1 MHLRHKLLP
10 LSLSLLLAACSSQP
24 EQSAPVEQQAP
35 VSKPP
40 VIEIPQATG
49 AIPRPEPLS
58 ASGNRDYWIG
68 KQKNEVWRDI
78 KHYSEEGTA
87 SWLSPDLDGQKT
99 ANGDVLDSKL
109 FSAAHR
115 NLPIPSYVRVTN
127 LNNGLETIV
136 RVNDRGPF
144 NSPNLIDLSYAAAK
158 QLEMVD
164 SGEARVRLELISD
177 TPDQM
182 VIMEPMKPIEMTP
195 TTPAAAASNT
205 MSQDGF
211 LGEPTALAMAT
222 PATDPAPAPV
232 KAPTAK
238 PAQAAPVKAAPVKAA
253 PAKAAAPASS
263 GDGKMI
269 QVLASGSRERAE
281 AMGKV
286 MTQRYGVPYRVDAHG
301 AIFRVLIGPVAADQQ
316 ASVLEKVRQGGLEQ
330 AFIVP

>member
-24 EQSAPVEQQAP
+24 EQSVPVEPQAP

-68 KQKNEVWRDI
+68 KQKHEVWRDI

-127 LNNGLETIV
+127 LDNGLETIV

-144 NSPNLIDLSYAAAK
+144 NSPRLIDLSYAAAK

-195 TTPAAAASNT
+195 TTPAAASNT
-205 MSQDGF
+205 LSQDGF
-211 LGEPTALAMAT
+211 LGEPTALAMT
-222 PATDPAPAPV
+222 TPAPV
-232 KAPTAK
+232 KAPAAK
-238 PAQAAPVKAAPVKAA
+238 PAKAAPVKSA

-269 QVLASGSRERAE
+269 QVLASGSRDRAE

-286 MTQRYGVPYRVDAHG
+286 MTQRYGVPYRIDAHG

>member
-24 EQSAPVEQQAP
+24 EQSAPVEPQAP

-68 KQKNEVWRDI
+68 KQKHEVWRDI

-127 LNNGLETIV
+127 LDNGLETIV

-144 NSPNLIDLSYAAAK
+144 NSPRLIDLSYAAAK

-195 TTPAAAASNT
+195 TTPAAASN
-205 MSQDGF
+205 MLSQDGF

-222 PATDPAPAPV
+222 PAAEPAPV
-232 KAPTAK
+232 KAPAAN
-238 PAQAAPVKAAPVKAA
+238 PAKAAPVKPA

-286 MTQRYGVPYRVDAHG
+286 MTQRYGVPYRIDAHG

>member
-24 EQSAPVEQQAP
+24 EQSAPVEPQAP

-58 ASGNRDYWIG
+58 TSGNRDYWIG
-68 KQKNEVWRDI
+68 KQKHEVWRDI

-127 LNNGLETIV
+127 LDNGLETIV

-144 NSPNLIDLSYAAAK
+144 NSPRLIDLSYAAAK

-195 TTPAAAASNT
+195 TTPAAASNT
-205 MSQDGF
+205 LSQDGF

-222 PATDPAPAPV
+222 PAAEPAPV
-232 KAPTAK
+232 KAPAAT
-238 PAQAAPVKAAPVKAA
+238 PAKAAPVKPA

-269 QVLASGSRERAE
+269 QVLASGSRDRAE

-286 MTQRYGVPYRVDAHG
+286 MTQRYGVPYRIDAHG
-301 AIFRVLIGPVAADQQ
+301 AIFRVLIGPVAVDQQ

>member
-24 EQSAPVEQQAP
+24 EQSAPVEPQAP

-68 KQKNEVWRDI
+68 KQKYEVWRDI

-127 LNNGLETIV
+127 LDNGLETIV

-144 NSPNLIDLSYAAAK
+144 NSPRLIDLSYAAAK

-164 SGEARVRLELISD
+164 SGEARVRLELICD

-195 TTPAAAASNT
+195 TTPAAASST
-205 MSQDGF
+205 LSQDGF

-222 PATDPAPAPV
+222 PAAEPAPV
-232 KAPTAK
+232 KAPAAT
-238 PAQAAPVKAAPVKAA
+238 PAKAAPVKPA

-269 QVLASGSRERAE
+269 QVLASGSRDRAE

-286 MTQRYGVPYRVDAHG
+286 MTQRYGVPYRIDAHG

>member
-24 EQSAPVEQQAP
+24 EQSAPVEPQAP

-68 KQKNEVWRDI
+68 KQKHEVWRDI

-109 FSAAHR
+109 FGAAHR

-127 LNNGLETIV
+127 LDNGLETIV

-144 NSPNLIDLSYAAAK
+144 NSPRLIDLSYAAAK

-195 TTPAAAASNT
+195 TTPAAASNT
-205 MSQDGF
+205 LSQDGF

-222 PATDPAPAPV
+222 PAAEPAPV
-232 KAPTAK
+232 KAPAAT
-238 PAQAAPVKAAPVKAA
+238 PAKAAPVKPA
-253 PAKAAAPASS
+253 PAKAAAPTSS

-269 QVLASGSRERAE
+269 QVLASGSRDRAE

-286 MTQRYGVPYRVDAHG
+286 MTQRYGVPYRIDAHG

>member
-24 EQSAPVEQQAP
+24 EQSAPVEPQAP

-49 AIPRPEPLS
+49 AIPRPESLS

-68 KQKNEVWRDI
+68 KQKHEVWRDI

-127 LNNGLETIV
+127 LDNGLETIV

-144 NSPNLIDLSYAAAK
+144 NSPRLIDLSYAAAK

-195 TTPAAAASNT
+195 TTPAATSNT
-205 MSQDGF
+205 LSQDGF

-222 PATDPAPAPV
+222 PAADPAPV
-232 KAPTAK
+232 KAPAAK
-238 PAQAAPVKAAPVKAA
+238 PAKAAPVKPA

-269 QVLASGSRERAE
+269 QVLASGSRDRAE

-286 MTQRYGVPYRVDAHG
+286 MTQRYGVPYRIDAHG

>member
-24 EQSAPVEQQAP
+24 EQSVPVEPQAP

-68 KQKNEVWRDI
+68 KQKHEVWRDI

-127 LNNGLETIV
+127 LDNGLETIV

-144 NSPNLIDLSYAAAK
+144 NSPRLIDLSYAAAK

-195 TTPAAAASNT
+195 TTPAAASNT
-205 MSQDGF
+205 LSQDGF

-222 PATDPAPAPV
+222 PAAEPAPV
-232 KAPTAK
+232 KAPAAT
-238 PAQAAPVKAAPVKAA
+238 PAKAAPVKPA

-269 QVLASGSRERAE
+269 QVLASGSRDRAE

>member
-24 EQSAPVEQQAP
+24 EQSAPIEPQAP

-68 KQKNEVWRDI
+68 KQKHEVWRDI

-127 LNNGLETIV
+127 LDNGLETIV

-144 NSPNLIDLSYAAAK
+144 NSPRLIDLSYAAAK

-195 TTPAAAASNT
+195 TTPAAASNT
-205 MSQDGF
+205 LSQDGF

-222 PATDPAPAPV
+222 PAAEPTPV
-232 KAPTAK
+232 KAPAAT
-238 PAQAAPVKAAPVKAA
+238 PAKAAPVKPA
-253 PAKAAAPASS
+253 PAKTAAPASS

-286 MTQRYGVPYRVDAHG
+286 MTQRYGVPYRIDAHG
-301 AIFRVLIGPVAADQQ
+301 AIFRVLIGPVAADQL

>member
-24 EQSAPVEQQAP
+24 EQSAPVEPQAP

-127 LNNGLETIV
+127 LDNGLETIV

-144 NSPNLIDLSYAAAK
+144 NSSNLIDLSYAAAK

-164 SGEARVRLELISD
+164 SGEARVRLELIND

-195 TTPAAAASNT
+195 TTPAAAAPNT

-222 PATDPAPAPV
+222 PAADPDPV
-232 KAPTAK
+232 KEPTAK
-238 PAQAAPVKAAPVKAA
+238 PAQAAPVKPA

>member
-24 EQSAPVEQQAP
+24 EQTAPVEPQAP

-49 AIPRPEPLS
+49 AMPRPEPLS

-68 KQKNEVWRDI
+68 KQKHEVWRDI

-127 LNNGLETIV
+127 LDNGLETIV

-144 NSPNLIDLSYAAAK
+144 NSPRLIDLSYAAAK

-195 TTPAAAASNT
+195 TTPAAASNT
-205 MSQDGF
+205 LSQDGF

-222 PATDPAPAPV
+222 PAAEPAPV
-232 KAPTAK
+232 K
-238 PAQAAPVKAAPVKAA
+238 PAKAAPVKPA

-269 QVLASGSRERAE
+269 QVLASGSRDRAE

-286 MTQRYGVPYRVDAHG
+286 MTQRYGVPYRIDAHG
-301 AIFRVLIGPVAADQQ
+301 AIFRVLIGPVAANQQ

>member
-24 EQSAPVEQQAP
+24 EQSAPVEPQAP

-68 KQKNEVWRDI
+68 KQKHEVWRDI

-127 LNNGLETIV
+127 LDNGLETIV

-144 NSPNLIDLSYAAAK
+144 NSPRLIDLSYAAAK

-195 TTPAAAASNT
+195 TTPAAASNT
-205 MSQDGF
+205 LSQDGF

-222 PATDPAPAPV
+222 PAAEPAPV
-232 KAPTAK
+232 KAPAAN
-238 PAQAAPVKAAPVKAA
+238 PAKAAPVKPAS
-253 PAKAAAPASS
+253 AKAAAPASS

-269 QVLASGSRERAE
+269 QVLASGSRDRAE

-286 MTQRYGVPYRVDAHG
+286 MTQRYGLPYRIDAHG

>member
-10 LSLSLLLAACSSQP
+10 LSLSLFLAACSSQP
-24 EQSAPVEQQAP
+24 EQSASVEPQAP

-68 KQKNEVWRDI
+68 KQKHEVWRDI

-127 LNNGLETIV
+127 LDNGLETIV

-144 NSPNLIDLSYAAAK
+144 NSPRLIDLSYAAAK

-195 TTPAAAASNT
+195 TTPAAASNT
-205 MSQDGF
+205 LSQDGF

-222 PATDPAPAPV
+222 PASEPAPV
-232 KAPTAK
+232 KAPAAK
-238 PAQAAPVKAAPVKAA
+238 PAKAAPVKPAS
-253 PAKAAAPASS
+253 AKAAAPASS

-269 QVLASGSRERAE
+269 QVLASGSRDRAE

-286 MTQRYGVPYRVDAHG
+286 MTQRYGVPYRIDAHG

-316 ASVLEKVRQGGLEQ
+316 TSVLEKVRQGGLEQ

>member
-24 EQSAPVEQQAP
+24 EPSAPVEPQAP

-68 KQKNEVWRDI
+68 KQKHEVWRDI

-127 LNNGLETIV
+127 LDNGLETIV

-144 NSPNLIDLSYAAAK
+144 NSPRLIDLSYAAAK

-195 TTPAAAASNT
+195 TTPAAASSRL
-205 MSQDGF
+205 SQDGF

-222 PATDPAPAPV
+222 PAADPAPV
-232 KAPTAK
+232 KAPAAK
-238 PAQAAPVKAAPVKAA
+238 PAKAAPVKPA

-269 QVLASGSRERAE
+269 QVLASGSRDRAE

-286 MTQRYGVPYRVDAHG
+286 MTQRYGVPYRIDAHG

>member
-24 EQSAPVEQQAP
+24 EQSAPVEPQAP

-68 KQKNEVWRDI
+68 KQKHEVWRDI

-127 LNNGLETIV
+127 LDNGLETIV

-144 NSPNLIDLSYAAAK
+144 NSPRLIDLSYAAAK

-195 TTPAAAASNT
+195 TTPAAASNT
-205 MSQDGF
+205 LSQDGF
-211 LGEPTALAMAT
+211 LGEPTALAMDT
-222 PATDPAPAPV
+222 PASEPAPV
-232 KAPTAK
+232 KAPTAN
-238 PAQAAPVKAAPVKAA
+238 PAKAAPVKPA

-269 QVLASGSRERAE
+269 QVLASGSRDRAE

-286 MTQRYGVPYRVDAHG
+286 MTQRYGVPYRIDAHG

-316 ASVLEKVRQGGLEQ
+316 TSVLEKVRQGGLEQ

>member
-24 EQSAPVEQQAP
+24 EQSAPVEPQAP

-68 KQKNEVWRDI
+68 KQKHEVWRDI

-127 LNNGLETIV
+127 LDNGLETIV
-136 RVNDRGPF
+136 RINDRGPF
-144 NSPNLIDLSYAAAK
+144 NSPRLIDLSYAAAK

-195 TTPAAAASNT
+195 TTPAAASNT
-205 MSQDGF
+205 LSQDGF

-222 PATDPAPAPV
+222 PAAEPAPV
-232 KAPTAK
+232 KAPAAK
-238 PAQAAPVKAAPVKAA
+238 PAKAAPVKSA

-269 QVLASGSRERAE
+269 QVLASGSRDRAE

-286 MTQRYGVPYRVDAHG
+286 MTQRYGVPYRIDAHG

>member
-24 EQSAPVEQQAP
+24 EQTAPVEPQAP
-35 VSKPP
+35 VNKPP

-68 KQKNEVWRDI
+68 KQKHEVWRDI

-87 SWLSPDLDGQKT
+87 SWLSPDLDGQQT

-127 LNNGLETIV
+127 LDNGLETIV

-144 NSPNLIDLSYAAAK
+144 NSPRLIDLSYAAAR

-195 TTPAAAASNT
+195 TSPAAAQP

-222 PATDPAPAPV
+222 PAAEPAPV
-232 KAPTAK
+232 KVPATK
-238 PAQAAPVKAAPVKAA
+238 PANAA

-269 QVLASGSRERAE
+269 QVLASGSRDRAE

-286 MTQRYGVPYRVDAHG
+286 MTQRYGVPYRIDAHG
-301 AIFRVLIGPVAADQQ
+301 AIFRVLIGPVAANQQ

>member
-24 EQSAPVEQQAP
+24 EQSAPVEPQAP

-68 KQKNEVWRDI
+68 KQKHEVWRDI

-99 ANGDVLDSKL
+99 ANGDVLNSKL

-127 LNNGLETIV
+127 LDNGLETIV

-144 NSPNLIDLSYAAAK
+144 NSPRLIDLSYAAAK
-158 QLEMVD
+158 QLEMVNN
-164 SGEARVRLELISD
+164 GEARVRLELISD

-195 TTPAAAASNT
+195 TTPAAASNT
-205 MSQDGF
+205 LSQDGF

-222 PATDPAPAPV
+222 PAADPAPV
-232 KAPTAK
+232 KAPAAK
-238 PAQAAPVKAAPVKAA
+238 PAKAAPVKPA

-269 QVLASGSRERAE
+269 QVLASGSRDRAE

-286 MTQRYGVPYRVDAHG
+286 MTQRYGVPYRIDAHG

>member
-127 LNNGLETIV
+127 LDNGLETIV

-144 NSPNLIDLSYAAAK
+144 NSPRLIDLSYAAAK

-195 TTPAAAASNT
+195 TTPAAASNT
-205 MSQDGF
+205 LSQDGF

-222 PATDPAPAPV
+222 PAADPAPV
-232 KAPTAK
+232 KAPAAR
-238 PAQAAPVKAAPVKAA
+238 PAKAAPV
-253 PAKAAAPASS
+253 KAAAPASS

-269 QVLASGSRERAE
+269 QVLASGSRDRAE

-286 MTQRYGVPYRVDAHG
+286 MTQRYGVPYRIDAHG

>member
-24 EQSAPVEQQAP
+24 EQSAPIEPQAP

-68 KQKNEVWRDI
+68 KQKHEVWRDI

-127 LNNGLETIV
+127 LDNGLETIV

-144 NSPNLIDLSYAAAK
+144 NSPRLIDLSYAAAK

-195 TTPAAAASNT
+195 TTPAAASNT
-205 MSQDGF
+205 LSQDGF

-222 PATDPAPAPV
+222 SAAEPAPV
-232 KAPTAK
+232 KAPAAK
-238 PAQAAPVKAAPVKAA
+238 PAKAAPVKPA
-253 PAKAAAPASS
+253 PAKATAPASS

-269 QVLASGSRERAE
+269 QVLASGSRDRAE

-286 MTQRYGVPYRVDAHG
+286 MTQRYGVPYRIDAHG

>member
-24 EQSAPVEQQAP
+24 EQSAPVEPQAP

-68 KQKNEVWRDI
+68 KQKHEVWRDI

-99 ANGDVLDSKL
+99 ANGDVLDSQL

-127 LNNGLETIV
+127 LDNGLETIV

-144 NSPNLIDLSYAAAK
+144 NSPRLIDLSYAAAK

-195 TTPAAAASNT
+195 TTPAAASNT
-205 MSQDGF
+205 LSQDGF
-211 LGEPTALAMAT
+211 LGEPTALAMTT
-222 PATDPAPAPV
+222 PAAEPAPV
-232 KAPTAK
+232 K
-238 PAQAAPVKAAPVKAA
+238 PAKAAPVKPA

-269 QVLASGSRERAE
+269 QVLASGSRDRAE

-286 MTQRYGVPYRVDAHG
+286 MTQRYGVPYRIDAHG

>member
-24 EQSAPVEQQAP
+24 EQSAPVEPQAP

-68 KQKNEVWRDI
+68 KQKHEVWRDI

-127 LNNGLETIV
+127 LDNGLETIV
-136 RVNDRGPF
+136 RINDRGPF
-144 NSPNLIDLSYAAAK
+144 NSPRLIDLSYAAAK

-195 TTPAAAASNT
+195 TTPAAASNT
-205 MSQDGF
+205 LSQDGF

-222 PATDPAPAPV
+222 PASEPAPV
-232 KAPTAK
+232 KAPAAK
-238 PAQAAPVKAAPVKAA
+238 PAKAAPVKPAS
-253 PAKAAAPASS
+253 AKAAEPASS

-269 QVLASGSRERAE
+269 QVLASGSRDRAE

-286 MTQRYGVPYRVDAHG
+286 MTQRYGVPYRIDAHG

-316 ASVLEKVRQGGLEQ
+316 TSVLEKVRQGGLEQ

>member
-24 EQSAPVEQQAP
+24 EQSVPVEPQAP

-68 KQKNEVWRDI
+68 KQKYEVWRDI

-127 LNNGLETIV
+127 LDNGLETIV

-144 NSPNLIDLSYAAAK
+144 NSPRLIDLSYAAAK

-195 TTPAAAASNT
+195 TTPAAASNT
-205 MSQDGF
+205 LSQDGF

-222 PATDPAPAPV
+222 PAAEPAPV
-232 KAPTAK
+232 KAPAATPAK
-238 PAQAAPVKAAPVKAA
+238 AVPVKPT

-269 QVLASGSRERAE
+269 QVLASGSRDRAE

-286 MTQRYGVPYRVDAHG
+286 MTQRYGVPYRIDAHG

-316 ASVLEKVRQGGLEQ
+316 TSVLEKVRQGGLEQ

>member
-24 EQSAPVEQQAP
+24 EQSAPVEPQAP

-68 KQKNEVWRDI
+68 KQKHEVWRDI

-127 LNNGLETIV
+127 LDNGLETIV

-144 NSPNLIDLSYAAAK
+144 NSPRLIDLSYAAAK

-195 TTPAAAASNT
+195 TTPAAASNT
-205 MSQDGF
+205 LSQDGF

-222 PATDPAPAPV
+222 PAAEPAPV
-232 KAPTAK
+232 KAPAAK
-238 PAQAAPVKAAPVKAA
+238 PAKAAPVKPA
-253 PAKAAAPASS
+253 PAKAATPASS

-269 QVLASGSRERAE
+269 QVLASGSRDRAE

-286 MTQRYGVPYRVDAHG
+286 MTQRYGVPYRIDAHG

-316 ASVLEKVRQGGLEQ
+316 TSVLEKVRQGGLEQ

>member
-24 EQSAPVEQQAP
+24 EQSVPVEPQAP

-68 KQKNEVWRDI
+68 KQKHEVWRDI

-127 LNNGLETIV
+127 LDNGLETIV

-144 NSPNLIDLSYAAAK
+144 NSPRLIDLSYAAAK

-195 TTPAAAASNT
+195 TTPAAASNT
-205 MSQDGF
+205 LSQDGF

-222 PATDPAPAPV
+222 PAADPAPV
-232 KAPTAK
+232 KAPAAK
-238 PAQAAPVKAAPVKAA
+238 PAKAVPVKPAS
-253 PAKAAAPASS
+253 AKAAAPASS

-269 QVLASGSRERAE
+269 QVLASGSRDRAE

-286 MTQRYGVPYRVDAHG
+286 MTQRYGVPYRIDAHG

>member
-24 EQSAPVEQQAP
+24 EQSPPVEQPAP

-127 LNNGLETIV
+127 LDNGLETIV

-144 NSPNLIDLSYAAAK
+144 NSPRLIDLSYAAAK

-195 TTPAAAASNT
+195 TTPAAASNT
-205 MSQDGF
+205 LSQDGF

-222 PATDPAPAPV
+222 PAAAPTPV
-232 KAPTAK
+232 KAPAAK
-238 PAQAAPVKAAPVKAA
+238 PAKAAPVKQA
-253 PAKAAAPASS
+253 PAKAAEPASS

-286 MTQRYGVPYRVDAHG
+286 MTQRHGVPYRIEAHG
-301 AIFRVLIGPVAADQQ
+301 AIFRVLIGPVEADKQAAL
-316 ASVLEKVRQGGLEQ
+316 LEKVRQGGLEQ

>member
-24 EQSAPVEQQAP
+24 EQTAPVEPQAP

-68 KQKNEVWRDI
+68 KQKHEVWRDI

-127 LNNGLETIV
+127 LDNGLETIV

-144 NSPNLIDLSYAAAK
+144 NSPRLIDLSYAAAK

-195 TTPAAAASNT
+195 TTPAAASNT
-205 MSQDGF
+205 VSQDGF

-222 PATDPAPAPV
+222 PAAEPAPV
-232 KAPTAK
+232 KAPAAT
-238 PAQAAPVKAAPVKAA
+238 PAKAAPVKPA

-269 QVLASGSRERAE
+269 QVLASGSRDRAE

-286 MTQRYGVPYRVDAHG
+286 MTQRYGVPYRIDAHG

>member
-24 EQSAPVEQQAP
+24 EQSAPVEPQAP

-68 KQKNEVWRDI
+68 KQKHEVWRDI

-127 LNNGLETIV
+127 LDNGLETIV

-144 NSPNLIDLSYAAAK
+144 NSPRLIDLSYAAAK

-195 TTPAAAASNT
+195 TTPAAASNT
-205 MSQDGF
+205 LSQDGF
-211 LGEPTALAMAT
+211 LGEPTTLAMAT
-222 PATDPAPAPV
+222 PAAEPAPV
-232 KAPTAK
+232 KAPAAT
-238 PAQAAPVKAAPVKAA
+238 PAKAAPVKPA

-269 QVLASGSRERAE
+269 QVLASGSRDRAE

-286 MTQRYGVPYRVDAHG
+286 MTQRYGVPYRIDAHG

>member
-24 EQSAPVEQQAP
+24 EQSAPIEPPAP

-58 ASGNRDYWIG
+58 VSGNRDYWIG
-68 KQKNEVWRDI
+68 KQKHEVWRDI

-127 LNNGLETIV
+127 LDNGLETIV

-144 NSPNLIDLSYAAAK
+144 NSPRLIDLSYAAAK
-158 QLEMVD
+158 QLEMID

-182 VIMEPMKPIEMTP
+182 VMMEPMKPIEMTP
-195 TTPAAAASNT
+195 TTPVAASNT
-205 MSQDGF
+205 LSQDGF

-222 PATDPAPAPV
+222 PAAEPAPV
-232 KAPTAK
+232 KAPATT
-238 PAQAAPVKAAPVKAA
+238 PAKAAPVKLA
-253 PAKAAAPASS
+253 PAKVAAPASR

-269 QVLASGSRERAE
+269 QVLASGSWDRAE

-286 MTQRYGVPYRVDAHG
+286 MTQRYGVPYRIDAHG